1 MCDDNES
8 EMILGVNWDKSESRG
23 VKWVHL
29 GHTRYHREGNRV
41 LGCKKVVENDY
52 QNQLALGL
60 LV

>member
-1 MCDDNES
+1 
-8 EMILGVNWDKSESRG
+8 MILGVNWDKSESRG